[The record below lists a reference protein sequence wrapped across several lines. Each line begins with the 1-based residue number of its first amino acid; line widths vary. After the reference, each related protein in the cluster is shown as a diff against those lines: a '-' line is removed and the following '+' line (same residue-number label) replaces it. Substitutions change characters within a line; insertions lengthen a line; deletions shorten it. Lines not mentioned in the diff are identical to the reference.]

1 MTPRTP
7 KFLAPSF
14 SFLSVLLLLAS
25 CAATH
30 AQTHAQAQWQAPA
43 YDLQLRPD
51 FKQQTLSAQA
61 KVRLQRAPRANAEA
75 NTDPS
80 APQLLI
86 NAPEIDI
93 LTASIDGQPLSVH
106 KQGNAW
112 AITLA
117 PALAARQDLTLTL
130 DYRARAG
137 EGLVFGA
144 DYVYTAFHSCRWL
157 PCVGADLGRA
167 SLSLALDLPDGMN
180 SLASG
185 QALPPSQAPGAPKL
199 QRWQQAQPYPLY
211 TLGFAAGH
219 FNHAQ
224 QSSLA
229 DDSSDGAARRET
241 TLHYLGLAD
250 QPASALLAKLKS
262 TPAMLAF
269 FSAKAGLPLPNANY
283 SQLLLPGG
291 VAQEASSYALIG
303 RRMLDPI
310 LENEQEDWVIAHE
323 LAHQWWGTL
332 ISCEHWREFWLNE
345 GITVFMTAAWKQQR
359 WGEAAYQ
366 RELDIANRG
375 WQRAKDAGFDKPLSW
390 PGDYPH
396 LSLKRA
402 IHYSKGAL
410 FMHALRQDLGE
421 QQFWAGLQHY
431 TQSNAG
437 RQVRAQDLQVAM
449 EAKAGRSL
457 QTLFEAW
464 VY

>member
-1 MTPRTP
+1 MKPRAP
-7 KFLAPSF
+7 KSF
-14 SFLSVLLLLAS
+14 AIDGCFLSALLLATS
-25 CAATH
+25 
-30 AQTHAQAQWQAPA
+30 AQAQSHWQAPA
-43 YDLQLRPD
+43 YDLQLRPN
-51 FKQQTLSAQA
+51 FNQQTLKAQA
-61 KVRLQRAPRANAEA
+61 RVQLKRDTNASAAASTLLRL
-75 NTDPS
+75 
-80 APQLLI
+80 
-86 NAPEIDI
+86 NAPELDI
-93 LTASIDGQPLSVH
+93 QSASVNGQPLAAN
-106 KQGNAW
+106 KQDGAW
-112 AITLA
+112 TITL
-117 PALAARQDLTLTL
+117 PPDLAARQDLTLML
-130 DYRARAG
+130 DYSARAG

-144 DYVYTAFHSCRWL
+144 DYVYTAFHTCRWL
-157 PCVGADLGRA
+157 PCVGSDLGRA
-167 SLSLALDLPDGMN
+167 SLSVALDLPEGMS

-185 QALPPSQAPGAPKL
+185 QAVTPTHAPSAPSL
-199 QRWQQAQPYPLY
+199 QRWQQTQPYPLY

-219 FNHAQ
+219 FSHAQ
-224 QSSLA
+224 QVSPA
-229 DDSSDGAARRET
+229 SDGRDSEEGLAPRET

-250 QPASALLAKLKS
+250 QPASSLLAKFKS

-269 FSAKAGLPLPNANY
+269 FSAKAGLPLPHASY

-310 LENEQEDWVIAHE
+310 LETEQEDWVIAHE

-332 ISCEHWREFWLNE
+332 ISCERWSEFWLNE

-366 RELDIANRG
+366 REMDIATRG

-396 LSLKRA
+396 LRLKRA

-421 QQFWAGLQHY
+421 ATFWAGLKHY
-431 TQSNAG
+431 TQSHAG
-437 RQVRAQDLQVAM
+437 RQVRTSDLQAAM

-457 QTLFEAW
+457 QALFDAW

>member
-1 MTPRTP
+1 MKPRAP
-7 KFLAPSF
+7 KSF
-14 SFLSVLLLLAS
+14 ALDGCFLSTLLLATS
-25 CAATH
+25 
-30 AQTHAQAQWQAPA
+30 AQAQPHWQAPA
-43 YDLQLRPD
+43 YDVQLRPD
-51 FKQQTLSAQA
+51 FNQQTLRAQA
-61 KVRLQRAPRANAEA
+61 RVQLQRDANA
-75 NTDPS
+75 S
-80 APQLLI
+80 AAASPQLQL
-86 NAPEIDI
+86 NAPELDI
-93 LTASIDGQPLSVH
+93 SSASVNGQPLPVN
-106 KQGNAW
+106 KQDGAW
-112 AITLA
+112 TITL
-117 PALAARQDLTLTL
+117 PPDLAARQDLTLTL
-130 DYRARAG
+130 GYTAQASD
-137 EGLVFGA
+137 GLVFGA
-144 DYVYTAFHSCRWL
+144 DYVYIAFHTCRWL
-157 PCVGADLGRA
+157 PCVGSELGRA
-167 SLSLALDLPDGMN
+167 SLSVALDLPAGVS

-185 QALPPSQAPGAPKL
+185 QAVTPPRAPGTPNL
-199 QRWQQAQPYPLY
+199 QRWQQTQPYPLY

-219 FNHAQ
+219 FSHAQ
-224 QSSLA
+224 QVSPA
-229 DDSSDGAARRET
+229 SDGSDGTATRET

-250 QPASALLAKLKS
+250 QPASALLAKFKS

-269 FSAKAGLPLPNANY
+269 FSAKAGLPLPHASY

-310 LENEQEDWVIAHE
+310 LKTEQEDWVIAHE

-332 ISCEHWREFWLNE
+332 ISCERWSEFWLNE

-366 RELDIANRG
+366 REMDIATRG

-390 PGDYPH
+390 PGDYPS

-410 FMHALRQDLGE
+410 FMRALRQDLGE
-421 QQFWAGLQHY
+421 QQFWAGLKHY

-437 RQVRAQDLQVAM
+437 RQVRATDLQMAM

-457 QTLFEAW
+457 QTLFDAW